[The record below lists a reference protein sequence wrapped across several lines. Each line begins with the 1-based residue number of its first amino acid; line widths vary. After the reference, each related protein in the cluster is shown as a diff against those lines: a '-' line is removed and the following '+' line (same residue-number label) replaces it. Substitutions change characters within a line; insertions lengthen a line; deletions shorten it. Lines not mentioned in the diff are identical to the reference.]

1 MSVPLITGLR
11 ARAVN
16 VPLEYPVRT
25 SIGIVA
31 TAPLVLIDLET
42 DQGII
47 GRSYV
52 FTYTPLALKPVRE
65 MLDGL
70 SALVAGQPLAPVELA
85 RQIASRFRLIGNT
98 GVIRIACA
106 GIDMAAWDALAQ
118 THGKPLVELLG
129 GTRKPVPAYDSHS
142 MDGEQ
147 VGAQRA
153 ERALK
158 EGFQAVKIKI
168 GYPSVE
174 EDLRI
179 VRLIRRILGDAA
191 QLMVDY
197 NQSLSVPEA
206 IARGRRLADE
216 GIAWIEEPTAQEDY
230 AGHAKI
236 RAAISTPVQMGENWF
251 GPDEMHKAI
260 CAGSVDLVMPDV
272 MKIGGVGAWM
282 QASAL
287 AQAHSLPMSSHIF
300 QEISCHLMAVTP
312 TAHWL
317 EKMDLADPILKQPL
331 RFENGAA
338 VIPDTPGSGIEWN
351 EKAVQEYLI

>member
-1 MSVPLITGLR
+1 MSVPMITGLHV
-11 ARAVN
+11 RAVN

-31 TAPLVLIDLET
+31 TSPLVLIDLDT
-42 DQGII
+42 DQGIV

-65 MLDGL
+65 MLESL
-70 SALVAGQPLAPVELA
+70 RALVAKQPLAPYEIARLLA
-85 RQIASRFRLIGNT
+85 GRFRLIGNT
-98 GVIRIACA
+98 GIVKIACA
-106 GIDMAAWDALAQ
+106 GIDMAVWDALAQ
-118 THGKPLVELLG
+118 MHGKPLVELLG
-129 GTRKPVPAYDSHS
+129 GTRKPLPAYDSHS
-142 MDGEQ
+142 MDGER

-153 ERALK
+153 ERAMR
-158 EGFQAVKIKI
+158 EGFKAVKIKI
-168 GYPSVE
+168 GYPTVE
-174 EDLRI
+174 EDLRM
-179 VRLIRRILGDAA
+179 VRLIRGIVGDAV

-206 IARGRRLADE
+206 IARGARLADE

-236 RAAISTPVQMGENWF
+236 RAAIPVPVQLGENWF

-260 CAGSVDLVMPDV
+260 CAGAVDLVMPDV
-272 MKIGGVGAWM
+272 MKIGGVGGWM

-287 AQAHSLPMSSHIF
+287 AQAHGLPMSNHIF

-317 EKMDLADPILKQPL
+317 EKMDLAGPILKQPL
-331 RFENGAA
+331 HFENGAA
-338 VIPDTPGSGIEWN
+338 IIPDVPGTGIEWN
-351 EKAVQEYLI
+351 EKAVAEYLV

>member
-31 TAPLVLIDLET
+31 TSPLVLIDLET
-42 DQGII
+42 DRGIT

-65 MLDGL
+65 MLESL
-70 SALVAGQPLAPVELA
+70 SALVAGQPLAPHEIA
-85 RQIASRFRLIGNT
+85 RLLDGRFRLLGNT
-98 GVIRIACA
+98 GIVKIACA
-106 GIDMAAWDALAQ
+106 GIDMADWDALAQ
-118 THGKPLVELLG
+118 AHGKPLVELLG
-129 GTRKPVPAYDSHS
+129 GARKPIPAYDSHS

-147 VGAQRA
+147 VGAARA
-153 ERALK
+153 ERAMRQ
-158 EGFQAVKIKI
+158 GFKAVKIKI
-168 GYPSVE
+168 GYPDVE
-174 EDLRI
+174 QDLRM
-179 VRLIRRILGDAA
+179 VRAIRAIIGDATR
-191 QLMVDY
+191 LMVDY

-216 GIAWIEEPTAQEDY
+216 GVAWIEEPTAQEDY

-236 RAAISTPVQMGENWF
+236 RAAISTPVQLGENWF

-260 CAGSVDLVMPDV
+260 RAGAADLVMPDA
-272 MKIGGVGAWM
+272 MKIGGVGGWL

-287 AQAHSLPMSSHIF
+287 AQAHGLPMSSHIF

-317 EKMDLADPILKQPL
+317 EKMDLAGPILKQPL

-338 VIPDTPGSGIEWN
+338 VIPDVPGTGIDWN
-351 EKAVQEYLI
+351 ETAVREYAV